1 MRSGV
6 ESSPERQ
13 ADGVERV
20 HVWAVLLV
28 QAEAYELQRGALLA
42 QHEVAVCAGGR
53 RGELEHRREVVGQL
67 VDLPRNCV
75 GMSERDPHGYYYEK
89 QDAEEQDQDRAG
101 AARRGARG
109 SRVGDRARRGPPR
122 PCRRSWSMRLSTA
135 LLAAGG
141 SVQALGV
148 PSDRRISN
156 EVIDELLAGASTE
169 EEIAGPGGL
178 LAELTKRL
186 VERAME
192 VELTDHVG
200 YEPHLEPPGGA
211 ENTRNGTTPKTLI
224 TEHGKVPI
232 DAPRDRDGS
241 FEPKIVRKRQRRFV
255 GFDEKILA
263 LYSRGLST
271 RDIEAHLEEIYGVK
285 VGRDLISRVTDAV
298 MDDVREW
305 GKRPLEDIYPIV
317 FLDCMVLK
325 IREGGTVQ
333 RRALYLALGVTLDGD
348 RDVLGMWFQETEGAK
363 FWMQVLTDLKQRG
376 VRDILIACVD
386 GLTGFPEAIEAIFP
400 KTTVQTCIVHLI
412 RNSLKYVPRREREQV
427 ARDLKPIYTAKDA
440 DQAHAELE
448 AFDEK
453 WGARF
458 PVITQAWLNA
468 WEHVIPFL
476 AFPDEV
482 RRVIYT
488 TNAIEALNRQLR
500 KAIKTKGSFPNE
512 DAARK
517 LVYLAL
523 QNAVPQWTRTRNWTT
538 ALLAFK
544 IHFGDRVP
552 DTAN

>member
-1 MRSGV
+1 MSTTK
-6 ESSPERQ
+6 EKSSFQRATVP
-13 ADGVERV
+13 
-20 HVWAVLLV
+20 VLP
-28 QAEAYELQRGALLA
+28 G
-42 QHEVAVCAGGR
+42 AGGEPP
-53 RGELEHRREVVGQL
+53 GEPAAPSLEGREPRALSQEL
-67 VDLPRNCV
+67 VDGAV
-75 GMSERDPHGYYYEK
+75 D
-89 QDAEEQDQDRAG
+89 G
-101 AARRGARG
+101 AAGRRRL
-109 SRVGDRARRGPPR
+109 RR
-122 PCRRSWSMRLSTA
+122 
-135 LLAAGG
+135 
-141 SVQALGV
+141 ALGV
-148 PSDRRISN
+148 PADRRISD

-186 VERAME
+186 IERAME

-200 YEPHLEPPGGA
+200 YEPHCEPPGGA
-211 ENTRNGTTPKTLI
+211 ANQRNGAPPKTLI
-224 TEHGKVPI
+224 TEHGKVQI
-232 DAPRDRDGS
+232 NAPRDRDGT

-255 GFDEKILA
+255 GFDDKILA
-263 LYSRGLST
+263 LYSRGLSV
-271 RDIEAHLEEIYGVK
+271 RDIRAHLAEMYGVE
-285 VGRDLISRVTDAV
+285 VSLDLISRVTDAV

-305 GKRPLEDIYPIV
+305 GKRPLEDVYPIV

-333 RRALYLALGVTLDGD
+333 RRALYLALGVTLEGE

-363 FWMQVLTDLKQRG
+363 FWMQVLTDLKTRG
-376 VRDILIACVD
+376 VSDILIACVD

-400 KTTVQTCIVHLI
+400 RTTVQTCIVHLI

-440 DQAHAELE
+440 DQAQAELE
-448 AFDEK
+448 RFDEK
-453 WGARF
+453 WGQRF

-468 WEHVIPFL
+468 WEYVVPFL
-476 AFPDEV
+476 AFPEEV

-500 KAIKTKGSFPNE
+500 KAIKTKGSFPTE

-523 QNAVPQWTRTRNWTT
+523 HNAVPQWTRTRNWTT